1 MTYQGDP
8 DRPRRRP
15 QDYVRRDD
23 GSWSVVPIVLVA
35 ALLLGLGYLLL
46 GDWNTETGP
55 ARTTD
60 GVNRPAATPP
70 ATNTPPATKP

>member
-8 DRPRRRP
+8 NRPRRRP

-23 GSWSVVPIVLVA
+23 GSWSAMPIVLVG
-35 ALLLGLGYLLL
+35 ALLIGLGYLLL
-46 GDWNTETGP
+46 GDWNTDTGP

-60 GVNRPAATPP
+60 VNRPAAAPP
-70 ATNTPPATKP
+70 ATSPPPATKP

>member
-8 DRPRRRP
+8 NRPRRRP

-55 ARTTD
+55 TRTTD
-60 GVNRPAATPP
+60 GANRPATAPP
-70 ATNTPPATKP
+70 ATSPPPATKP